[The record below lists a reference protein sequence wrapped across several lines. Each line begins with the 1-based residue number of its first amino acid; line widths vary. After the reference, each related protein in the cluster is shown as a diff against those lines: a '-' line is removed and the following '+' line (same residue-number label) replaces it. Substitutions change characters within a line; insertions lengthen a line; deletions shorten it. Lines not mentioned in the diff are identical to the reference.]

1 MNPRM
6 LRATR
11 LLAMCQAADLTG
23 AGLLAEPAQHGYGR
37 VRGQGPR
44 VSEDR
49 RPAPGICRLAAEIR
63 SGSLQAAWRIPESV
77 RGHQPGRTSA
87 MRGRLTGGDTAAPVS
102 LWRSRDRGRLPGGSG
117 EPCDCL
123 DNRAGCA
130 GEVHAGVS
138 RAL

>member
-1 MNPRM
+1 MLTRM

-23 AGLLAEPAQHGYGR
+23 AGLLAEPVRHGYGR

-49 RPAPGICRLAAEIR
+49 RLAPGICRLAAEIR

-77 RGHQPGRTSA
+77 PG
-87 MRGRLTGGDTAAPVS
+87 TGQG
-102 LWRSRDRGRLPGGSG
+102 GRLP
-117 EPCDCL
+117 
-123 DNRAGCA
+123 CA
-130 GEVHAGVS
+130 GAPDG
-138 RAL
+138 R

>member
-37 VRGQGPR
+37 VCGQGPQAC
-44 VSEDR
+44 EDR

-77 RGHQPGRTSA
+77 RGHQPGRTSG
-87 MRGRLTGGDTAAPVS
+87 MRGRLTGGDTAAPVP
-102 LWRSRDRGRLPGGSG
+102 LRRNRDRGRLPGGSG

-130 GEVHAGVS
+130 GEVHAGVP